1 MSSQTAMSLMNVT
14 EFALWAVLGF
24 LFWTKNLHRRF
35 LRWGLFGVACGI
47 GALPAFFFYGQS
59 QHWFNDYC
67 YPIYFYLYWTIY
79 TASAVFLFFV
89 CMEVFR
95 SALSRSKG

>member
-1 MSSQTAMSLMNVT
+1 MADIWRCAWHQCPA
-14 EFALWAVLGF
+14 
-24 LFWTKNLHRRF
+24 
-35 LRWGLFGVACGI
+35 
-47 GALPAFFFYGQS
+47 AFFFYGQS

-95 SALSRSKG
+95 SALSAFQG